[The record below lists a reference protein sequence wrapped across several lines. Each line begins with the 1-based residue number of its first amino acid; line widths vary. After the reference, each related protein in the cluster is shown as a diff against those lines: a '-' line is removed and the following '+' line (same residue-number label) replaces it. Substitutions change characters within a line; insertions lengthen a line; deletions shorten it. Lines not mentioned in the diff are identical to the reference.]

1 MPVVSNSSPLIGLEQ
16 IGQLDLL
23 RSLFRQVLKD
33 DPEYI
38 VRLVVRSC
46 A

>member
-1 MPVVSNSSPLIGLEQ
+1 MAVVSNSSLLIGLEQ

-23 RSLFRQVLKD
+23 RHLFENVPIPMQLRRK
-33 DPEYI
+33 P
-38 VRLVVRSC
+38 